1 MRASLPGRVNRVD
14 LVEQEL
20 VSSMA
25 RFITIRWFAGLGVLG
40 ATWFVSRVLRL
51 PLPGGPLYLIG
62 LAILG
67 YNAACT
73 LVLKRLLGAEPLSI
87 LRFQRLTKAQIGL
100 DWLAMTALLHFSGG
114 VESPVLYYF
123 FFHIILSGI
132 FLSPAATYFYASTAT
147 ALVGATFWLEY
158 AGWLA
163 HFSPFAAGSGPLFYR
178 RPFFVTGVMLFF
190 VSAMF
195 VSAYLASTINGRVRR
210 REREIVELGDNLQR
224 AYDRLQTLY
233 DSAQAI
239 TSTLELD
246 KVLERIVRRTADAM
260 DVRACSIRLLD
271 ESGAKLTVA
280 AVHGLSDA
288 YVRKGDLLL
297 AQNPLVREV
306 LSGRVVAV
314 ADVGADTRL
323 QYPAE
328 AVAEGI
334 RSMLSAPLQGK
345 TGPLGLI
352 RAYSAEPDHFT
363 PDDATFLSAMASE
376 GSLAIENAM
385 AYRALG
391 RLEELKSRF
400 VLTVT
405 HELRSPVGVIRS
417 LLQTLRDG
425 YAGALGAGQRDLL
438 GRAIHR
444 ADFLQALITDL
455 LDLAAGKKEFSLRT
469 EGPVPVRLDGIVRQV
484 VERFEAPARE
494 RGIGLDFRQR
504 QGEAATIVA
513 TADALD
519 RILNNLVSNAV
530 KYTPAGGR
538 VTVSLDVEG
547 GTARLEVADTGIGI
561 PEDSLKHL
569 YEEFYRAPNA
579 RAEVKEGT
587 GLGLSI
593 ARDLVIRYGGQIA
606 VQSQI
611 GQGTTFV
618 LTFPLVPKEACAD

>member
-1 MRASLPGRVNRVD
+1 VD
-14 LVEQEL
+14 PVEQEL
-20 VSSMA
+20 VSSLA
-25 RFITIRWFAGLGVLG
+25 RFITIRWLAGLGVLG
-40 ATWFVSRVLRL
+40 ATWFISRILRL
-51 PLPGGPLYLIG
+51 PLPAPPLYLIG
-62 LAILG
+62 LVILA
-67 YNAACT
+67 YNAACHM
-73 LVLKRLLGAEPLSI
+73 VLKRLLSAEPLSI
-87 LRFQRLTKAQIGL
+87 VRFHRLTKAQIGL

-114 VESPVLYYF
+114 VESPALYYF

-132 FLSPAATYFYASTAT
+132 FLSPAATYFYAASAT
-147 ALVGATFWLEY
+147 ALVGATVWLEY
-158 AGWLA
+158 AGRLA
-163 HFSPFAAGSGPLFYR
+163 HFSPFAAGSGPLFYQ
-178 RPFFVTGVMLFF
+178 RPFFVAGVMLFF

-210 REREIVELGDNLQR
+210 REREIVELSDNLQR

-246 KVLERIVRRTADAM
+246 QVLDRIVRRTADAM

-297 AQNPLVREV
+297 AQNPLAREV

-314 ADVGADTRL
+314 GDVQAETRL

-328 AVAEGI
+328 AAAEGI

-352 RAYSAEPDHFT
+352 RAYSAEPGHFT

-376 GSLAIENAM
+376 GSIAIENAM
-385 AYRALG
+385 AYRELG
-391 RLEELKSRF
+391 RLEEMKSQF

-417 LLQTLRDG
+417 LLQTLRAG
-425 YAGALGAGQRDLL
+425 YVGGLDPQQRDLVE
-438 GRAIHR
+438 RALHR
-444 ADFLQALITDL
+444 ADFLQTLINDL
-455 LDLAAGKKEFSLRT
+455 LDLAAGKSEFSLRAD
-469 EGPVPVRLDGIVRQV
+469 EPVPVRLEGTVRQV
-484 VERFEAPARE
+484 AERFEAPARE
-494 RGIGLDFRQR
+494 RGVGLELRLL
-504 QGEAATIVA
+504 QGAGATIMA
-513 TADALD
+513 TADAVD

-538 VTVSLDVEG
+538 VTVSLVVEG
-547 GTARLEVADTGIGI
+547 GMVRLEVQDTGIGI

-606 VQSQI
+606 VRSQV

-618 LTFPLVPKEACAD
+618 LTFPLAPTAESAD

>member
-1 MRASLPGRVNRVD
+1 MLMRASLPGGVNRVD

-51 PLPGGPLYLIG
+51 PLPARPLYLIG

-87 LRFQRLTKAQIGL
+87 VRFHRLTKVQIGL

-132 FLSPAATYFYASTAT
+132 FLSPAATYFYAATAT
-147 ALVGATFWLEY
+147 ALVGTTFWLEY
-158 AGWLA
+158 AGRLA
-163 HFSPFAAGSGPLFYR
+163 HFSPFAAGSGPLFFQ
-178 RPFFVTGVMLFF
+178 RPFFVAGVMLFF

-210 REREIVELGDNLQR
+210 REREIVELGENLQR

-260 DVRACSIRLLD
+260 DVRACSLRLLD

-314 ADVGADTRL
+314 GDVQAETRL

-352 RAYSAEPDHFT
+352 RAYSAAPDHFT

-376 GSLAIENAM
+376 GSIAIENAM
-385 AYRALG
+385 AYRELG
-391 RLEELKSRF
+391 RLEEMKSRF

-425 YAGALGAGQRDLL
+425 YAGELGAGQRDLL
-438 GRAIHR
+438 ERALHR
-444 ADFLQALITDL
+444 ADYLQVLITDL
-455 LDLAAGKKEFSLRT
+455 LDLAAGKNEFSLGT
-469 EGPVPVRLDGIVRQV
+469 EEPVPVRLDGIVRQV

-494 RGIGLDFRQR
+494 RHVGLELRQR
-504 QGEAATIVA
+504 QGEGATIVA
-513 TADALD
+513 TTDAVD
-519 RILNNLVSNAV
+519 RILNNLISNAV

-538 VTVSLDVEG
+538 VTVSLNVEG

-579 RAEVKEGT
+579 KAEVKEGT
-587 GLGLSI
+587 GLGLAI
-593 ARDLVIRYGGQIA
+593 ARDLVIHYGGQIA
-606 VQSQI
+606 VQSQV

-618 LTFPLVPKEACAD
+618 LTFPLAAGTSA

>member
-178 RPFFVTGVMLFF
+178 RPFFVIGVMLFF

-363 PDDATFLSAMASE
+363 PDDATFLSAMAGE

-425 YAGALGAGQRDLL
+425 YAGELGAGQRDLL

-513 TADALD
+513 TTDALD

-547 GTARLEVADTGIGI
+547 GTVRLEVADTGIGI

-618 LTFPLVPKEACAD
+618 LTFPLAPKEACAD